1 LTTVKPWQNFSAVR
15 GLKNFTAGPSSPSKA
30 SAQKG
35 FLFLFFIYVLK
46 SVRSDKFY
54 YGQTENLNNRLDKHN
69 SGGVKSTAPYV
80 PRELFA

>member
-1 LTTVKPWQNFSAVR
+1 M
-15 GLKNFTAGPSSPSKA
+15 
-30 SAQKG
+30 
-35 FLFLFFIYVLK
+35 YVLK